1 LEVAVTASLVTCRR
15 LLLVGAALHSA
26 TVLLFLCA
34 AADLIAGVLV
44 AVSVS
49 LFPRPRD
56 GTRP

>member
-1 LEVAVTASLVTCRR
+1 MTASLVTCRR
-15 LLLVGAALHSA
+15 LLLVGAALHST
-26 TVLLFLCA
+26 TVLLFPCA